1 MEITYYGDASF
12 YLKGK
17 KTSVALNFKK
27 EMPKADI
34 AVFSSQHEPVEAG
47 ELIDWPGEYEVKEV
61 LVQGISVSHGN
72 ASTIIYNLELDDVKI
87 LYLPDL
93 DHVPDEETLQKIGDT
108 DILLLPVG
116 GDTLLDAKTA
126 SKVYEE
132 IEPKIVIPM
141 QHSKGSFAPVGDFLK
156 EVGKTGL
163 EFEESLKI
171 EKAKLP
177 IDSTEFHVLG
187 TSRP

>member
-17 KTSVALNFKK
+17 KASVALNFKK

-34 AVFSSQHEPVEAG
+34 AVFSMEHDPVETG

-61 LVQGISVSHGN
+61 LVQGFA
-72 ASTIIYNLELDDVKI
+72 ASYGDGQTILYSLEIDDIKL

-93 DHVPDEETLQKIGDT
+93 DHVPDEETLQKIGET
-108 DILLLPVG
+108 DLLLLPVG
-116 GDTLLDAKTA
+116 GDTVLDAKMA

-163 EFEESLKI
+163 LFEESLKV

-177 IDSTEFHVLG
+177 IDSTEFHVLD
-187 TSRP
+187 SRA